1 MVEFRERDD
10 EDSSEE
16 EALELKVIKME
27 STERL

>member
-1 MVEFRERDD
+1 MEEIGKADD

-16 EALELKVIKME
+16 ETLELKVIKME